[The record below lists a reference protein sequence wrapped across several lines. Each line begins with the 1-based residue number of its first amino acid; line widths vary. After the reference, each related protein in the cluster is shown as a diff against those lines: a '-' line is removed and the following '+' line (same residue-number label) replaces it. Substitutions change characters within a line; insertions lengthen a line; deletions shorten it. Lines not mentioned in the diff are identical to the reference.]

1 MMKITIAVTW
11 KYVIAGSL
19 FFSLLSENIN
29 AQSVQG
35 VNGKAAV
42 SETLAPASNNSY
54 CSSRP
59 GIHRRPADVYIPFEK
74 ESDLEQFSIYR
85 SDHISFAD
93 HPVSDRKVK
102 RVHVPENQHYG
113 MAMQYNFSG
122 ADEVTLR
129 WKQYLPEEWMPARGT
144 HIKFPG
150 IGNRDGHGWGG
161 RRTDGTSG
169 WTVRTALRNQSD
181 DNNAVTVEFYVYH
194 MEMGRW
200 GSIYHWD
207 RDENG
212 AGVYRGEWTE
222 MEIYVRVN
230 TPGEADGI
238 ICGWINGEPRFEKT
252 DLKFRAEGYD
262 EYDIREIIWD
272 IYHGGAESSP
282 IDQDIYFRNLE
293 IWYGSLN
300 SETGY

>member
-1 MMKITIAVTW
+1 MKITIAITCTYLISV
-11 KYVIAGSL
+11 SL
-19 FFSLLSENIN
+19 FFSLLSENFN
-29 AQSVQG
+29 AQLPQG
-35 VNGKAAV
+35 MNDQAAA
-42 SETLAPASNNSY
+42 SETLAMDLNNNC
-54 CSSRP
+54 CSSRT
-59 GIHRRPADVYIPFEK
+59 GSDRRPPDVYIPLDS
-74 ESDLEQFSIYR
+74 ESDLELFSQYR
-85 SDHISFAD
+85 TGQISFVNNLV
-93 HPVSDRKVK
+93 PGRKIK
-102 RVHVPENQHYG
+102 RVHIPEGKHYG

-122 ADEVTLR
+122 TEEVTMR
-129 WKQYLPEEWMPARGT
+129 WKQYLPEEWMPARGN

-150 IGNRDGHGWGG
+150 IGNRDEHGWGG

-169 WTVRTALRNQSD
+169 WSVRTGLRNQPD
-181 DNNAVTVEFYVYH
+181 DDNAVTVEFYVYH

-238 ICGWINGEPRFEKT
+238 ICGWINGEPRFEKS

-262 EYDIREIIWD
+262 QYDIREIIWD

-282 IDQDIYFRNLE
+282 IDQDIYFRELQ

-300 SETGY
+300 SETDY

>member
-1 MMKITIAVTW
+1 MNDQETA
-11 KYVIAGSL
+11 
-19 FFSLLSENIN
+19 
-29 AQSVQG
+29 
-35 VNGKAAV
+35 
-42 SETLAPASNNSY
+42 SETLAMDLNNNC

-59 GIHRRPADVYIPFEK
+59 GSNRRSPDVYIPLDS
-74 ESDLEQFSIYR
+74 ESDLELFSQYR
-85 SDHISFAD
+85 SNQVSFTDH
-93 HPVSDRKVK
+93 SDSGRKVK
-102 RVHVPENQHYG
+102 RVHIPKDQHYG
-113 MAMQYNFSG
+113 MAMQYHFSG

-129 WKQYLPEEWMPARGT
+129 WEQYLPDEWMPARGT

-150 IGNRDGHGWGG
+150 IGNRDEHGWGG

-169 WTVRTALRNQSD
+169 WTVRTGLRNQPD
-181 DNNAVTVEFYVYH
+181 QNNAVTVEFYVYH

-200 GSIYHWD
+200 GSIYSWD

-230 TPGEADGI
+230 TPGEDDGI
-238 ICGWINGEPRFEKT
+238 ICGWINGEQRFEKT

-262 EYDIREIIWD
+262 QYDIREIIWD

-282 IDQDIYFRNLE
+282 IDQDIYFRNLK

-300 SETGY
+300 SETDY

>member
-1 MMKITIAVTW
+1 MKITE
-11 KYVIAGSL
+11 VIIYTSLLAGSVFL
-19 FFSLLSENIN
+19 SMLPENTNDQLTRQVNSLS
-29 AQSVQG
+29 ATSVMP
-35 VNGKAAV
+35 
-42 SETLAPASNNSY
+42 SLHPSDTF
-54 CSSRP
+54 CSSHA
-59 GIHRRPADVYIPFEK
+59 GSERRPADTTIPLNH
-74 ESDLEQFSIYR
+74 ESDLEQFSAYR
-85 SDHISFAD
+85 SDQVSIEE
-93 HPVSDRKVK
+93 HPSDSQKSK
-102 RVHVPENQHYG
+102 RVHIPKDQHYG

-122 ADEVTLR
+122 ADEVTMR
-129 WKQYLPEEWMPARGT
+129 WKQFLSEDWMPARGT

-150 IGNRDGHGWGG
+150 IGNRDEHGWGG
-161 RRTDGTSG
+161 RRTDGISG
-169 WTVRTALRNQSD
+169 WSVRTGLRNQPD
-181 DNNAVTVEFYVYH
+181 QNNAVTVEFYVYH

-230 TPGEADGI
+230 TPGKADGI

-262 EYDIREIIWD
+262 EYDISEIIWD

-282 IDQDIYFRNLE
+282 IDQDIYFRDLE